1 MRQYTCFK
9 CGQRCITVYQIN
21 SGRWVITPNDR
32 DKIHAIMKDCTNCE
46 WTSHPQVIPE
56 ALE

>member
-1 MRQYTCFK
+1 LSSDCALPI
-9 CGQRCITVYQIN
+9 ITVYQIN

-46 WTSHPQVIPE
+46 WTSHPQVVPE